1 MSRGFKN
8 RQKKIRDERLARG
21 ADPRPHQNQL
31 MTPRSSRMRDIRRI
45 WLSNARRL

>member
-21 ADPRPHQNQL
+21 ADPRPRQNDM
-31 MTPRSSRMRDIRRI
+31 MTPRSSKMRDIRRI
-45 WLSNARRL
+45 WRSNAQRL